1 MMEATKGF
9 YRRLGNTR
17 FWVSPLCYGTLTIG
31 PRQKNLSPAEGE
43 ALLRYALD
51 LGINFFDSAEIYDT
65 YPYLRAEVKDYGDE
79 VVVVA
84 KSYAVTAA
92 EMKASVEK
100 ARRELDM
107 DSVPLFLLHE
117 QESAATLRGHRGALD
132 YLVEARE
139 KGLVGAVGLST
150 HSVAGVRAGASRPE
164 IEVIHPLYNL
174 RGWGVMDGGPSEMA
188 EAIALALEMGKGIY
202 IMKALAGGH
211 LSSQAEKAL
220 RFALALPGI
229 SAVAVGMQSREEIAF
244 NFELAC
250 GRTPSP
256 VLQKKV
262 SGRPR
267 RLHIE
272 SWCRG
277 CGNCVERCPFGALQV
292 VGNKV
297 VVDKEICMTCGY
309 CSEACELMA
318 IKIL

>member
-1 MMEATKGF
+1 MTEVAKGF
-9 YRRLGNTR
+9 YRKLGNTR
-17 FWVSPLCYGTLTIG
+17 FRVSPLCFGTLTIG
-31 PRQKNLSPAEGE
+31 PRQKNLPLAEGT

-65 YPYLRAEVKDYGDE
+65 YRYLRAVVKENSE
-79 VVVVA
+79 VVVAA

-92 EMKASVEK
+92 EMKASIEK

-107 DSVPLFLLHE
+107 DCVPLFLLHE

-132 YLVEARE
+132 YLVEARA

-150 HSVAGVRAGASRPE
+150 HSVAGVRAGASCPE

-174 RGWGVMDGGPSEMA
+174 RGWGITDGGPVEMA
-188 EAIALALEMGKGIY
+188 EAIALALDMGKGIY

-211 LSSQAEKAL
+211 LSLQAEKAL
-220 RFALALPGI
+220 RFALDLPGV

-244 NFELAC
+244 NLALAC

-256 VLQKKV
+256 ALRRRI
-262 SGRPR
+262 STRPR

-277 CGNCVERCPFGALQV
+277 CGRCVGRCPFGALQV
-292 VGNKV
+292 IGDRVE
-297 VVDKEICMTCGY
+297 VDKETCMTCGY
-309 CSEACELMA
+309 CSEVCDLMA

>member
-1 MMEATKGF
+1 MTGESKDF
-9 YRRLGNTR
+9 YRKLGNTG
-17 FWVSPLCYGTLTIG
+17 FWVSPLCFGTLTIG
-31 PRQKNLSPAEGE
+31 PRQKNLSLAEGT

-51 LGINFFDSAEIYDT
+51 LGINFFDGAEIYDT
-65 YPYLRAEVKDYGDE
+65 YRYLRGVVKE
-79 VVVVA
+79 NPRVVVAA
-84 KSYAVTAA
+84 KSYAVTAE

-107 DSVPLFLLHE
+107 DRIPLFFLHE

-150 HSVAGVRAGASRPE
+150 HSVAGVRAGASCPE

-174 RGWGVMDGGPSEMA
+174 RGWGITDGGPDEMA
-188 EAIALALEMGKGIY
+188 EAIALALEMGKGVY

-211 LSSQAEKAL
+211 LSGQAEKAL
-220 RFALALPGI
+220 RFALDLPGI

-244 NFELAC
+244 NLALAC

-256 VLQKKV
+256 ALRRKIAA
-262 SGRPR
+262 RPR

-272 SWCRG
+272 DWCRG
-277 CGNCVERCPFGALQV
+277 CGRCVGRCPFGALQV
-292 VGNKV
+292 SGGQLA
-297 VVDKEICMTCGY
+297 VDREACMTCGY
-309 CSEACELMA
+309 CSEACDLMA